1 MTWSMVGRLFIAAV
15 VVGLIGL
22 TIWDLNQKK
31 HAILRNFP
39 LIGHFRYLLEKVGPE
54 LRQYIVTDNDEERPF
69 SRDQRR
75 WVYSSA
81 KGANA
86 YFGFGTDNHFDV
98 PNYPFIRHAAFPY
111 DGTLDAP
118 ESPADPTQLP
128 SAKVIGAWRNR
139 PKAFRP
145 TSIVNISAMSFGSL
159 SPAAITALNLGAKL
173 AGCMHNTGE
182 GGISSYHRSGGD
194 LIFQLGTGY
203 FGARDDAGAFS
214 LERLVQTVSSAPVK
228 AIEVK
233 LSQGAKPGLGG
244 VLPAAKVS
252 AEIAAARGVPVG
264 ITVNSPARHT
274 QFGNVPE
281 MVDFIERVAE
291 ATGLP
296 VGIKSA
302 VGERKF
308 WSDLAE
314 HMNETGRGPDFITID
329 GGEGGTGAAPLAFSD
344 HVALPFRAG
353 FAEVYRTFASRD
365 MHQKV
370 VWIASGRLG
379 FPADALVALSLGADM
394 INVAREAML
403 AVGCIQAQKC
413 HTDHCPTGV
422 ATQNPRLARGLDP
435 GDKSVR
441 VSLYLVELRA
451 ELTKLAHACGVSHP
465 ALVPNDSIEVVVEG
479 DTLQPLWHVY
489 GYDPTWERLSAEQ
502 RHAMTPQVLS
512 RRGPAP
518 SR

>member
-1 MTWSMVGRLFIAAV
+1 MTWSLIGWAIIGTVLL
-15 VVGLIGL
+15 GLVGL
-22 TIWDLNQKK
+22 TIWDRTQKK

-39 LIGHFRYLLEKVGPE
+39 IIGHLRYLLEKVGPE
-54 LRQYIVTDNDEERPF
+54 LRQYIVTGNDEERPF

-81 KGANA
+81 KGENA
-86 YFGFGTDNHFDV
+86 YFGFGTDNYLDT
-98 PNYPFIRHAAFPY
+98 PNYPFIRHAVFPY
-111 DGTLDAP
+111 DATLDGP
-118 ESPADPTQLP
+118 EGSVDLTDLPA
-128 SAKVIGAWRNR
+128 AKVIGEWRNR

-145 TSIVNISAMSFGSL
+145 ASIVNISAMSFGAL
-159 SPAAITALNLGAKL
+159 SPQAITALNRGAQL

-182 GGISSYHRSGGD
+182 GGISRYHRSGGD
-194 LIFQLGTGY
+194 LIYQLGTGY
-203 FGARDDAGAFS
+203 FGARDGHGQFS
-214 LERLVQTVSSAPVK
+214 IDRLLQPIDGVPVK
-228 AIEVK
+228 AIEIK

-264 ITVNSPARHT
+264 ITVNSPARHRE
-274 QFGNVPE
+274 FGDVPE
-281 MVDFIERVAE
+281 MVEFIEHLAE

-302 VGERKF
+302 VGERGF
-308 WSDLAE
+308 WVQLAD
-314 HMNETGRGPDFITID
+314 HMNETGRGPDFISID
-329 GGEGGTGAAPLAFSD
+329 GGEGGTGAGPLAFVD

-353 FAEVYRTFASRD
+353 FAEVYRTFAARD
-365 MHQKV
+365 MHQKI
-370 VWIASGRLG
+370 VWIGAGRLG

-435 GDKSVR
+435 TDKSVR
-441 VSLYLVELRA
+441 VSMYIRELRK
-451 ELTKLAHACGVSHP
+451 ELNKLAHACGVSHP
-465 ALVPNDSIEVVVEG
+465 ALLPDDVVEVVGEG
-479 DTLQPLWHVY
+479 DCLQSLWEAF
-489 GYDPTWERLSAEQ
+489 GYDPAWQRLSVEQ
-502 RHAMTPQVLS
+502 RSALVPTGLS
-512 RRGPAP
+512 PRGPSP